1 MGAWGFVLGLIAG
14 FVLAFASFLMIGVND
29 LKQKRYMVS
38 VDHPTFARQ
47 DKIVT
52 GVELESF
59 IHELKLA
66 GFENIKYEEI
76 KEKEWR

>member
-14 FVLAFASFLMIGVND
+14 FVLAFAAFLMIGVNA

-38 VDHPTFARQ
+38 ADHPTFARP
-47 DKIVT
+47 DKIVSG
-52 GVELESF
+52 GVELHSF
-59 IHELKLA
+59 IEELELA

-76 KEKEWR
+76 K